1 MMHLRW
7 RGRINLKDVTERV
20 IAGLIT
26 GATMG
31 VVFYAL
37 QTVLG

>member
-1 MMHLRW
+1 MIFRW
-7 RGRINLKDVTERV
+7 RGRLNMKDVTERV

-37 QTVLG
+37 QAVLG